1 MVKESELIGQVE
13 LERITRSPS
22 YLALVSQR
30 SRLSWIL
37 TVTMLLIFF
46 GYILLIAFSPDT
58 LARPLA
64 EGTVTTLGIPIGIG
78 VILAG
83 ITLTGIYVALANRR
97 FDALEQS
104 VREEASND

>member
-1 MVKESELIGQVE
+1 MVKESEPMGHVE
-13 LERITRSPS
+13 LERITKSPS
-22 YLALVSQR
+22 YLALISQR

-37 TVTMLLIFF
+37 TVSMLVIFF
-46 GYILLIAFSPDT
+46 GYIVLIAFSPDI

-64 EGTVTTLGIPIGIG
+64 DGTTTTLGIPIGIG

-83 ITLTGIYVALANRR
+83 IALTGVYVALANRR
-97 FDALEQS
+97 FDALEQA